1 MVADRGGEP
10 TLPFGDLPEHFAVG
24 SDPICI
30 GFWQGKPLRL
40 IHVGEQNEPLLPY
53 VFKPFRGSETKLNE
67 PLLSLAGLA
76 HQILNWEKRSAFCSS
91 CGSEMERIP
100 GTWGKRCHSCLQEYF
115 PSIHPC
121 VIVLVRRGD
130 EVLLVRKAE
139 WPAGRYSLVAGF
151 VEFGES
157 LEECVRRE
165 VREETGLET
174 TNVRYVG
181 SQSWPF
187 PSQQMI
193 GYVADYAG
201 GTIKMDEAELE
212 DARWFRDDAL
222 PLSPGNQ
229 SISSWILETYG
240 KLDR

>member
-10 TLPFGDLPEHFAVG
+10 TLPFGDFPEHFVAEN
-24 SDPICI
+24 DPLCI
-30 GFWQGKPLRL
+30 GFWQGKPLRV
-40 IHVGEQNEPLLPY
+40 ISIGAQNETLLPY
-53 VFKPFRGSETKLNE
+53 VSMPFRGGETKLNE

-91 CGSEMERIP
+91 CGSGMERISD
-100 GTWGKRCHSCLQEYF
+100 TWGKRCLSCLQEYF

-121 VIVLVRRGD
+121 VIVMVRRGD
-130 EVLLVRKAE
+130 EVLLARKAE

-165 VREETGLET
+165 VREETGVEV

-181 SQSWPF
+181 SQCWPF

-193 GYVADYAG
+193 GFVADYAG
-201 GTIKMDEAELE
+201 GKIKMDEAELE
-212 DARWFRDDAL
+212 DAKWFKYDSL

-240 KLDR
+240 KVD